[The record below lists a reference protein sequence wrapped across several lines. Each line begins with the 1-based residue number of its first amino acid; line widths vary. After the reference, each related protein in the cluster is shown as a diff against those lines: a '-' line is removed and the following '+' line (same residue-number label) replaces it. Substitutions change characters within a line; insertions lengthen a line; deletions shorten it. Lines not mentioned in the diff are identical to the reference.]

1 MISIKSIL
9 VRHFTVVVVLHLIV
23 AAVLHLSYL
32 AEAKAK
38 LALMLQLSESDLGLA
53 LSGLLGVV
61 YLIVAWRLVALI
73 SGGLVDLVKRAESNV
88 LNISVG
94 PKATLME
101 VSRLGFVIESKAART
116 RELENLLDDAE
127 TNLERS
133 EREIKDLAR
142 DGASLKKG
150 ESISD
155 EIESLKIEAKG
166 LEALNEELKKSLEEE
181 RSDRSQLADSK
192 KELRKAE
199 SLLRLVED
207 IKEPSF
213 AIKGVSSELQSRW
226 EQLSFSR
233 IRDDLAEIH
242 RQSEIQ
248 TVAINKANASE
259 LP

>member
-1 MISIKSIL
+1 M
-9 VRHFTVVVVLHLIV
+9 
-23 AAVLHLSYL
+23 
-32 AEAKAK
+32 
-38 LALMLQLSESDLGLA
+38 
-53 LSGLLGVV
+53 
-61 YLIVAWRLVALI
+61 
-73 SGGLVDLVKRAESNV
+73 
-88 LNISVG
+88 
-94 PKATLME
+94 
-101 VSRLGFVIESKAART
+101 
-116 RELENLLDDAE
+116 
-127 TNLERS
+127 
-133 EREIKDLAR
+133 
-142 DGASLKKG
+142 KKG